1 MTDIADRLVLA
12 AETAIDGHH
21 RAHLGEAADAAA
33 AVLFELSYV
42 HWVSPDAAAAMNA
55 LASEIKGDEA
65 DPHHT
70 QDPDE
75 YHDRCVDM
83 EVLDG

>member
-1 MTDIADRLVLA
+1 MDQEYDPSELVY
-12 AETAIDGHH
+12 T
-21 RAHLGEAADAAA
+21 EAPDHA
-33 AVLFELSYV
+33 SYQDV
-42 HWVSPDAAAAMNA
+42 YEWKPIEV
-55 LASEIKGDEA
+55 EIH
-65 DPHHT
+65 DPHNT

>member
-1 MTDIADRLVLA
+1 MDDIYDFDHMEMPAPCSRCGDVQELDDYRALPAGGELVCDVCWDI
-12 AETAIDGHH
+12 EE
-21 RAHLGEAADAAA
+21 R
-33 AVLFELSYV
+33 
-42 HWVSPDAAAAMNA
+42 
-55 LASEIKGDEA
+55 
-65 DPHHT
+65 

>member
-1 MTDIADRLVLA
+1 MGRDVPTCEACGEPDLPWIGCVCDEQDLA
-12 AETAIDGHH
+12 A
-21 RAHLGEAADAAA
+21 
-33 AVLFELSYV
+33 
-42 HWVSPDAAAAMNA
+42 P
-55 LASEIKGDEA
+55 A
-65 DPHHT
+65 DPSRFHPPKDRHNT